1 MNILTISGSM
11 RPDSSNVWLLNFI
24 GKHFKKHSFFLFDI
38 SSIPMFDPRMLQAEL
53 PAQVM
58 EWKKAVINSDAIIIT
73 TPEYIFNIPA
83 QLKSALEWF
92 AASGELVGKR
102 TLPITF
108 TPHPPRG
115 EKAMQSLLWCLQ
127 ALDANVITSLEL
139 HKTEI
144 TFDNDGLVEDRDG
157 LEMLEGA
164 IQLLEN

>member
-1 MNILTISGSM
+1 MKILTISGSM
-11 RPDSSNVWLLNFI
+11 RPDSSNVRLLNFI
-24 GKHFKKHSFFLFDI
+24 KAHFKNHSFTLFDI
-38 SSIPMFDPRMLQAEL
+38 SDIPLFDPRLLQADL
-53 PAQVM
+53 PAKVL
-58 EWKKAVINSDAIIIT
+58 EWKMAVINSDALIIT

-102 TLPITF
+102 TLPITY

-144 TFDNDGLVEDRDG
+144 TFDKDGLVEDGGG

-164 IQLLEN
+164 IQLIEN